1 MADLDPAPVLDA
13 VARDPRLRTFLGQ
26 GKIETIPARQ
36 SRRRLL
42 LDTIAQ
48 AFEPGV
54 SYSERRVSLFLA
66 AVHDDYAALR
76 RYLVDG
82 DFLSRAEGQYWRS
95 SGTVLPSPT
104 PDSGVHA
111 DIHPVPVTARRQVLS
126 QGHGMVRGP
135 VARARSA
142 SRAVAWP
149 TPVSS

>member
-13 VARDPRLRTFLGQ
+13 VARDPRLRVFLGQ

-42 LDTIAQ
+42 LDAIAQ

-66 AVHDDYAALR
+66 TVHDDYATLR
-76 RYLVDG
+76 RYLVDE

-95 SGTVLPSPT
+95 GGTVLPSAT
-104 PDSGVHA
+104 PETEA
-111 DIHPVPVTARRQVLS
+111 
-126 QGHGMVRGP
+126 
-135 VARARSA
+135 
-142 SRAVAWP
+142 
-149 TPVSS
+149 